1 MVTRLAR
8 ILREE
13 QRRAVPRVPKY
24 IVLARVIQ
32 RDIHTR
38 QLKPG
43 DQLPSE
49 SDLTR
54 ALPVSLGTIQKALRA
69 LTEHGVIE
77 RQHGRGTFVA
87 ARRVADEQLW
97 HIRFLD
103 DETRRVLPVYSKVH
117 ALERIEAPG
126 AWAEFLGSYDY
137 YICIRRT
144 IDVNGEFQGVS
155 EFFLPGPQYASLQT
169 LPPSDL
175 NGVSLRDFLRERYST
190 ETLRVGEQI
199 ICDQLP
205 DAVCAPLRLK
215 RGAVGLMVH
224 IYGFGIKDAPV
235 YYQRY
240 YFPPH
245 GRRLEVRETKP

>member
-13 QRRAVPRVPKY
+13 QRRGKPRVPKY
-24 IVLARVIQ
+24 VVLARVIQ
-32 RDIHTR
+32 RDIHAR

-103 DETRRVLPVYSKVH
+103 DDTGRVLPVYSRVH
-117 ALERIEAPG
+117 ALERIETLG
-126 AWAEFLGSYDY
+126 TWSDFLGSYHY
-137 YICIRRT
+137 YICIQRT
-144 IDVNGEFQGVS
+144 IEVNDEFRGVS
-155 EFFLPGPQYASLQT
+155 EFFLPGPQYSSLQA
-169 LPPSDL
+169 LPPSEL
-175 NGVSLRDFLRERYST
+175 NGVSLRDFLRERYGT

-199 ICDQLP
+199 ICDRLP
-205 DAVCAPLRLK
+205 EKVCAGLRLK
-215 RGAVGLMVH
+215 RGAVGLMVQ

>member
-1 MVTRLAR
+1 MMTRLAR

-13 QRRAVPRVPKY
+13 QRRAMPRVPKY
-24 IVLARVIQ
+24 VVLARVIQ
-32 RDIHTR
+32 RDINAR

-49 SDLTR
+49 SDLNR

-103 DETRRVLPVYSKVH
+103 DETGRVLPVYSKVH

-126 AWAEFLGSYDY
+126 SWAEFLGSYDY
-137 YICIRRT
+137 YICIHRT
-144 IDVNGEFQGVS
+144 IDVNDEFCGVS
-155 EFFLPGPQYASLQT
+155 EFFLPGPQYASLET
-169 LPPSDL
+169 LLLSQL
-175 NGVSLRDFLRERYST
+175 NGVSLRDFLRERYGT
-190 ETLRVGEQI
+190 ETLHVGEQI

-205 DAVCAPLRLK
+205 REVCARLGLEP
-215 RGAVGLMVH
+215 GAIGLTVH